1 MVCLIERPP
10 LGRAL
15 FVCAE
20 PRTTGMTI
28 MNLDGKRDEGG
39 HLAEL
44 AVFIGNALVRIRLR
58 WYNQSEKSKFI
69 AQDELLLPT

>member
-1 MVCLIERPP
+1 
-10 LGRAL
+10 
-15 FVCAE
+15 
-20 PRTTGMTI
+20 MTI

-69 AQDELLLPT
+69 AQGELLLPT